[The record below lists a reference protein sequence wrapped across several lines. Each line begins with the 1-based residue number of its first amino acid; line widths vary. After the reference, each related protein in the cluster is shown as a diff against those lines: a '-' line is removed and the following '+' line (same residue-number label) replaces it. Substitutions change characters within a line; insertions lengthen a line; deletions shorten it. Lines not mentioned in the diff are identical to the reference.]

1 MVAESVRT
9 AVTPQVVLSRTFYR
23 VADGLFPFHA
33 VVERQPLDDTAAG
46 PADERRAQLFDHRR
60 HILAQSVG
68 AAFVGV
74 AREQRYIVDPD
85 TAFGGEAKAQG
96 VFVSGFRWCEG
107 CRIAVPPAVRRQA
120 HVAHSEG
127 LPVGRDDCG
136 AAPRGLFRPDIKF
149 QIVALARFDGD
160 SPVAAVHGAHFAARR
175 GKVEPQ
181 GVGCGGVERIFGGNG
196 RSGLRAVGVLRP
208 PARHRQ
214 IGTPPHA
221 EAVDRVVRITVR
233 VGCGGIP
240 VGVERAAR
248 REYALLE
255 AAVADHLGVK
265 PAVARTG
272 DLLEEDAVERCGNFG
287 PAFAEIDFDATPV
300 VVSGR
305 RQQGRRA
312 GEGAEQSFGIRIH
325 SVFIGVFRCRDGV
338 RGRSRSRSWAA
349 GP

>member
-33 VVERQPLDDTAAG
+33 VVERQPFDDTASG
-46 PADERRAQLFDHRR
+46 PADERRAQFFDHRR

-74 AREQRYIVDPD
+74 AREERHVVDPY
-85 TAFGGEAKAQG
+85 AGFGRKGEAQG
-96 VFVSGFRWCEG
+96 VFAAGLRRGEG
-107 CRIAVPPAVRRQA
+107 RRIAVPPAVRRQT
-120 HVAHSEG
+120 HVARSNR

-136 AAPRGLFRPDIKF
+136 AAPRGFLRADVKF

-160 SPVAAVHGAHFAARR
+160 SPVAAVHGAVRR
-175 GKVEPQ
+175 GKIELQ